1 MDNIL
6 EYENLIYKMISQYKS
21 FDKEDLYQVAMMGL
35 MKAKKNYKESEN
47 TKFSTYAYYYIL
59 GEINNYITA
68 SNPVKVSRDLLRL
81 NKSLEQAKEVMRQR
95 LKREPTT
102 EELSIFLEEPLE
114 KIEEATL
121 ATRQVES
128 LDYAYEEENMDLYN
142 SIGTEEIGMNDEI
155 LDLKNAISSL
165 PQEEQQLIIARYFN
179 DLTQQETSKT
189 LGMSQVQ
196 VSRKETKI
204 LEKLKTTL

>member
-102 EELSIFLEEPLE
+102 EELSIFLEEPVE
-114 KIEEATL
+114 KIQEATL

-128 LDYAYEEENMDLYN
+128 LDYAYDEENMDLYN
-142 SIGTEEIGMNDEI
+142 SIGTEEKGMNDEI
-155 LDLKNAISSL
+155 LDLKDAISSL

-179 DLTQQETSKT
+179 DLTQQETSET

>member
-21 FDKEDLYQVAMMGL
+21 FDKEDLYQVAMIGL
-35 MKAKKNYKESEN
+35 MKAQKNYKESEN

-102 EELSIFLEEPLE
+102 EELSIFLEEPVE
-114 KIEEATL
+114 KIQEATL

-179 DLTQQETSKT
+179 DLTQQETSET

>member
-21 FDKEDLYQVAMMGL
+21 FDKEDLYQVAMIGL
-35 MKAKKNYKESEN
+35 MKAKKNYKDSEN

-95 LKREPTT
+95 LRREPTS

-114 KIEEATL
+114 KIQEATL

-142 SIGTEEIGMNDEI
+142 SIGTQEMGMNDEI
-155 LDLKNAISSL
+155 LDLKNAISTLSK
-165 PQEEQQLIIARYFN
+165 EEQQLIIARYFN
-179 DLTQQETSKT
+179 DLTQQETSET